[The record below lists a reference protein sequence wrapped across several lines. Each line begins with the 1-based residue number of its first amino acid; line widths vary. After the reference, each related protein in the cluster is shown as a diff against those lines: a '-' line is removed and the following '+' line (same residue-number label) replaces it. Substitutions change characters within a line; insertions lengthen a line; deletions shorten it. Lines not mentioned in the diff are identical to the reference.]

1 MHFRQV
7 MKANPW
13 TLASLGQLSILLEAS
28 SPKPGNVNR
37 LQPFS
42 DTDYRHFLASA
53 SLMSRG
59 LHLAASRGVALAEDK
74 LKPEEVRLG
83 EIILRCAEDV
93 FTGVNKRNTIL
104 GTILLHVPLIVS
116 SAAVVHHESCFS
128 VKGIAP
134 WIRKVLDHTTPED
147 TIDTYRAFHLS
158 NLGGEMHKEAG
169 TWTEFHDRYDIRNPS
184 VFDNIRE
191 DEISLHQL
199 FRASASVDEIS
210 REWSEYFTPTLC
222 EVYPRLERYSVGLE
236 DLEEGIVK
244 LFVWLLS
251 QRPDG
256 LIVKKAGPVR
266 AEEVRVL
273 AEKTIRESGVADGAK
288 LMLLL
293 DKKLR
298 EEGNLLNPGTTADLV
313 SAAILCKLVAG
324 EFPCV

>member
-1 MHFRQV
+1 
-7 MKANPW
+7 MKVIPW
-13 TLASLGQLSILLEAS
+13 TLSSLGQLSILLEAS

-37 LQPFS
+37 LQSFS

-59 LHLAASRGVALAEDK
+59 LHLAASRGVALAEGK

-93 FTGVNKRNTIL
+93 FTGINKRNTIL
-104 GTILLHVPLIVS
+104 GTILLYVPLVVS
-116 SAAVVHHESCFS
+116 SAAVLRSESCFS
-128 VKGIAP
+128 VKGIEP
-134 WIRKVLDHTTPED
+134 WIREVLDYTTPED

-158 NLGGEMHKEAG
+158 SLGGSMNKEAG
-169 TWTEFHDRYDIRNPS
+169 TWTEFHDRYDIQNPS
-184 VFDNIRE
+184 VYDNIRE

-199 FRASASVDEIS
+199 FRASASVEEIS
-210 REWSEYFTPTLC
+210 REWSEYFKLTLR
-222 EVYPRLERYSVGLE
+222 EVYPRLERYSAGLE

-256 LIVKKAGPVR
+256 LIVKKVGLAR
-266 AEEVRVL
+266 AEEVRIL
-273 AEKTIRESGVADGAK
+273 AEKTIRDSGFADGAK

-313 SAAILCKLVAG
+313 SAAIFCKLVAG

>member
-1 MHFRQV
+1 MHCRQV
-7 MKANPW
+7 MKVIPW
-13 TLASLGQLSILLEAS
+13 TLASLGQLSILFEAS

-74 LKPEEVRLG
+74 LKPEEIRLG

-93 FTGVNKRNTIL
+93 FTGINKRNTIM
-104 GTILLHVPLIVS
+104 GTILLYVPLVVS
-116 SAAVVHHESCFS
+116 SAAVLHHESCFS
-128 VKGIAP
+128 VKGVEP

-158 NLGGEMHKEAG
+158 NLGGEMNKQAG

-184 VFDNIRE
+184 VYDNIRE
-191 DEISLHQL
+191 DEMSLHQL
-199 FRASASVDEIS
+199 FRASAPVDEIS
-210 REWSEYFTPTLC
+210 REWSKYFKLTLH

-256 LIVKKAGPVR
+256 LVVKKVGLAR

-273 AEKTIRESGVADGAK
+273 AEKIIRDSDIADGAN

-313 SAAILCKLVAG
+313 SAAIFCKLVAG

>member
-1 MHFRQV
+1 
-7 MKANPW
+7 MKAIPW
-13 TLASLGQLSILLEAS
+13 TLASLGQMSILLEAS

-37 LQPFS
+37 LQSFS

-74 LKPEEVRLG
+74 LEPEEIGLG

-93 FTGVNKRNTIL
+93 FTGINKRNTIL
-104 GTILLHVPLIVS
+104 GTILLYVPLAVS
-116 SAAVVHHESCFS
+116 SAANLHQESCFS
-128 VKGIAP
+128 VKGIEP

-147 TIDTYRAFHLS
+147 TVNTYRAFHLS
-158 NLGGEMHKEAG
+158 SLGGVMNKE
-169 TWTEFHDRYDIRNPS
+169 TDKWTEFHDRYDIQNPS
-184 VFDNIRE
+184 IYDNIRD
-191 DEISLHQL
+191 DEMSLHQL
-199 FRASASVDEIS
+199 FRASASVEEIS
-210 REWSEYFTPTLC
+210 REWSEYFKLTLH

-256 LIVKKAGPVR
+256 LIVKKAGLAR
-266 AEEVRVL
+266 AEEVRTL
-273 AEKTIRESGVADGAK
+273 AERIIRDSDLADGAK

-313 SAAILCKLVAG
+313 SAAIFCKLVAG

>member
-1 MHFRQV
+1 
-7 MKANPW
+7 
-13 TLASLGQLSILLEAS
+13 
-28 SPKPGNVNR
+28 
-37 LQPFS
+37 
-42 DTDYRHFLASA
+42 
-53 SLMSRG
+53 MSRG

-74 LKPEEVRLG
+74 LKPEEIRLG

-104 GTILLHVPLIVS
+104 GTILLHVPLVVS
-116 SAAVVHHESCFS
+116 SAAVLRHESCFS
-128 VKGIAP
+128 VKGIEP

-158 NLGGEMHKEAG
+158 NLGGEMNKQAG

-184 VFDNIRE
+184 VYDNIRE
-191 DEISLHQL
+191 DEMSLHQL
-199 FRASASVDEIS
+199 FRASAPVDEIS
-210 REWSEYFTPTLC
+210 REWSKYFKLTLH

-256 LIVKKAGPVR
+256 LVVKKVGLAR

-273 AEKTIRESGVADGAK
+273 AEKIIRDSDIADGAN

-313 SAAILCKLVAG
+313 SAAIFCKLVAG

>member
-1 MHFRQV
+1 
-7 MKANPW
+7 MKAIPW

-37 LQPFS
+37 LQSFS

-59 LHLAASRGVALAEDK
+59 LHLAASRGVALAEGK
-74 LKPEEVRLG
+74 LKPEDIRIG

-93 FTGVNKRNTIL
+93 FTGINKRNTIL
-104 GTILLHVPLIVS
+104 GTILLHVPLVVS
-116 SAAVVHHESCFS
+116 SAAVLRHESCFS
-128 VKGIAP
+128 VKGIEP

-147 TIDTYRAFHLS
+147 TVNTYRAFHLAS
-158 NLGGEMHKEAG
+158 LGGAMNKEAD
-169 TWTEFHDRYDIRNPS
+169 TWTEFHDRYDIQNPS
-184 VFDNIRE
+184 VYDNIRE

-199 FRASASVDEIS
+199 FRASASVEEIS
-210 REWSEYFTPTLC
+210 REWSEYFKLTLH
-222 EVYPRLERYSVGLE
+222 EVYPRLERYSAGFE

-256 LIVKKAGPVR
+256 LIVKKVGFAR

-273 AEKTIRESGVADGAK
+273 AEKTIRDSGFTDGAK

-313 SAAILCKLVAG
+313 SAAIFCKLVAG

>member
-1 MHFRQV
+1 MHCRQV
-7 MKANPW
+7 MKVIPW

-74 LKPEEVRLG
+74 LKPEEIRLG

-93 FTGVNKRNTIL
+93 FTGVNKRNAIL
-104 GTILLHVPLIVS
+104 GTILLHVPLVVS
-116 SAAVVHHESCFS
+116 SAAVLRVESCFS
-128 VKGIAP
+128 VRGIEP
-134 WIRKVLDHTTPED
+134 WIRKILDHTTHED

-158 NLGGEMHKEAG
+158 NPGGEMNKEAG
-169 TWTEFHDRYDIRNPS
+169 IWTEFHDRYDIQNPS
-184 VFDNIRE
+184 VYDNIRE

-199 FRASASVDEIS
+199 FHASAAVDEIC
-210 REWSEYFTPTLC
+210 REWSEYFKPTLH
-222 EVYPRLERYSVGLE
+222 EVYPRLARYSAGLE

-244 LFVWLLS
+244 IFVWLLS
-251 QRPDG
+251 RRPDG
-256 LIVKKAGPVR
+256 LIVKKAGFAR

-273 AEKTIRESGVADGAK
+273 AEKTIRDSGIADGAK

-313 SAAILCKLVAG
+313 SAAIFCKLVAG
-324 EFPCV
+324 EFPCT

>member
-1 MHFRQV
+1 
-7 MKANPW
+7 MKVIPW
-13 TLASLGQLSILLEAS
+13 TLSSLGQLSILLEAS

-37 LQPFS
+37 LQSFS

-74 LKPEEVRLG
+74 LKPEEIGLG

-93 FTGVNKRNTIL
+93 FTGINKRNTIL
-104 GTILLHVPLIVS
+104 GTILLQVPLVVS
-116 SAAVVHHESCFS
+116 SAAVIHHESCFS
-128 VKGIAP
+128 AKGIEP
-134 WIRKVLDHTTPED
+134 WIREVLDHTTPED
-147 TIDTYRAFHLS
+147 TINTYRAFHLS
-158 NLGGEMHKEAG
+158 GLRGAMNKEAG
-169 TWTEFHDRYDIRNPS
+169 TWTEFLDRYDIQNPN
-184 VFDNIRE
+184 VYDNIRE

-199 FRASASVDEIS
+199 FRASAPVDEIS
-210 REWSEYFTPTLC
+210 REWSEYFKLTLH
-222 EVYPRLERYSVGLE
+222 EVYPRLERYSAGLE

-256 LIVKKAGPVR
+256 LIVKKVGLAR
-266 AEEVRVL
+266 AEEVRIL
-273 AEKTIRESGVADGAK
+273 AEKTIRDSGFVDGAK
-288 LMLLL
+288 LVLLL

-313 SAAILCKLVAG
+313 SAAIFCKLVAG

>member
-1 MHFRQV
+1 MLCRQV
-7 MKANPW
+7 MKAIPW

-37 LQPFS
+37 LHPFS
-42 DTDYRHFLASA
+42 DMDYRHFLASA

-93 FTGVNKRNTIL
+93 FTGVNRRNTIL

-116 SAAVVHHESCFS
+116 LAAVVRNESCFS
-128 VKGIAP
+128 VKGIEP
-134 WIRKVLDHTTPED
+134 WIRTVLDHTTPED

-158 NLGGEMHKEAG
+158 NLGGEIIKEAG
-169 TWTEFHDRYDIRNPS
+169 KWTEFHDRYDIRNPN
-184 VFDNIRE
+184 VYNNIRA
-191 DEISLHQL
+191 DEITLHQL
-199 FRASASVDEIS
+199 FHGSAQVDEIS
-210 REWSEYFTPTLC
+210 REWSEYFKPTLH
-222 EVYPRLERYSVGLE
+222 EVYPRLERYSVGLK

-256 LIVKKAGPVR
+256 LITKKAGFVR
-266 AEEVRVL
+266 AEEVRAL

-324 EFPCV
+324 RFPCV